1 MGEGTSG
8 GSRASK
14 DASRWPAGRTSWSQ
28 IRGRRAA
35 TPTSPELP
43 EPLEAPAFLEPSV
56 AADADELPD
65 LDELFDAEES
75 PASGATPD
83 AATIAPAAGP
93 VAFTG
98 APVAS
103 AAAAPAAHPA
113 TGHTSATP
121 APAPEPAPCSSA
133 PPESNGAKNVSKGPA
148 KINSAEAR
156 LRLTLTEQLSN
167 ADEGLYAEALRD
179 DLARAEA
186 HVNHG
191 GVTMNT
197 TDGQPSAANMEQP
210 PSYPPEV
217 APVRPDAETREAP
230 VRNSRLRSV
239 VEMALTVAVVLLVS
253 VIIKTFFIQAFNVPS
268 GSMETT
274 LSTGDKFFVNRMV
287 TDNEDLRRGDIV
299 VFVDPG
305 GWLDDV
311 EENRSWI
318 AQTGTRILQ
327 GIGLLPADSGHYLVK
342 RIIAKGGDTVSCCGE
357 DGRLQVNGVPIT
369 EEYLNYGVSP
379 SLQKFEVKVP
389 EGYLWMMGDNRANSK
404 DSRWH
409 QRESGNGFVPVDNVV
424 GRAWYVFAPWSRHG
438 RLPDM
443 SHVFAGVPEPAAPA
457 SVRVA
462 LPENPVDPRSLYAAT
477 AAQPGLPRATLSGQG
492 R

>member
-1 MGEGTSG
+1 MHEV
-8 GSRASK
+8 
-14 DASRWPAGRTSWSQ
+14 
-28 IRGRRAA
+28 
-35 TPTSPELP
+35 
-43 EPLEAPAFLEPSV
+43 PAFLEPSAV
-56 AADADELPD
+56 PDVDELPD
-65 LDELFDAEES
+65 LDELFDAEEL
-75 PASGATPD
+75 PASEATPD
-83 AATIAPAAGP
+83 AAPIAPATVP

-98 APVAS
+98 APVAP
-103 AAAAPAAHPA
+103 AAAVSASPSA
-113 TGHTSATP
+113 TGRASAPPATP
-121 APAPEPAPCSSA
+121 APAPEPAPCSPA
-133 PPESNGAKNVSKGPA
+133 PPESNGAKNVSEGPA

-197 TDGQPSAANMEQP
+197 TDGQSSAANMEQP

-457 SVRVA
+457 RV
-462 LPENPVDPRSLYAAT
+462 LVPIPEDSVDPRSLYAAT
-477 AAQPGLPRATLSGQG
+477 VAQPGLPLAAFSGQG

>member
-1 MGEGTSG
+1 
-8 GSRASK
+8 
-14 DASRWPAGRTSWSQ
+14 
-28 IRGRRAA
+28 GRRAA
-35 TPTSPELP
+35 TPTSTPTPPELP
-43 EPLEAPAFLEPSV
+43 EPYAAPAFLEPSV
-56 AADADELPD
+56 VPDADNLPD
-65 LDELFDAEES
+65 LDELFDSEDSSDAE
-75 PASGATPD
+75 ATP
-83 AATIAPAAGP
+83 AAAPIAPVAVP

-98 APVAS
+98 APATPAAAAS
-103 AAAAPAAHPA
+103 AATPA

-121 APAPEPAPCSSA
+121 APGPDSEPAPC
-133 PPESNGAKNVSKGPA
+133 PPTPLESNGAKNVSEGPA

-197 TDGQPSAANMEQP
+197 TDGQSSAANMEQP

-217 APVRPDAETREAP
+217 APVRPEAETREAP

-457 SVRVA
+457 SVRLV

-477 AAQPGLPRATLSGQG
+477 AAQPGLPSATLSGQG

>member
-8 GSRASK
+8 GSRASE
-14 DASRWPAGRTSWSQ
+14 DASRWPAGRTHRSQ
-28 IRGRRAA
+28 ARGRRAA
-35 TPTSPELP
+35 PSPEIQNLDATP
-43 EPLEAPAFLEPSV
+43 EFLESWKQVVPERFSEPSV
-56 AADADELPD
+56 LSGAVTSPDADELPQ
-65 LDELFDAEES
+65 LDELFEVGEPQTS
-75 PASGATPD
+75 QTVV
-83 AATIAPAAGP
+83 TAAG
-93 VAFTG
+93 
-98 APVAS
+98 
-103 AAAAPAAHPA
+103 
-113 TGHTSATP
+113 
-121 APAPEPAPCSSA
+121 E
-133 PPESNGAKNVSKGPA
+133 PA
-148 KINSAEAR
+148 KINAAEAR

-167 ADEGLYAEALRD
+167 ADEGLYADALRD
-179 DLARAEA
+179 ELARVEA

-197 TDGQPSAANMEQP
+197 TDGQSSAANMDATTEQP
-210 PSYPPEV
+210 PAYPPEV
-217 APVRPDAETREAP
+217 APVRPEADTREAP

-287 TDNEDLRRGDIV
+287 TDNEELRRGDIV

-357 DGRLQVNGVPIT
+357 DGRVQVNGVPIT

-409 QRESGNGFVPVDNVV
+409 QRESGNGFVPVENVV
-424 GRAWYVFAPWSRHG
+424 GRAWYVFSPWSRHG

-457 SVRVA
+457 GARVA
-462 LPENPVDPRSLYAAT
+462 LPENCVDPRSLYAAS
-477 AAQPGLPRATLSGQG
+477 AAQPGLAAAAVSGQG